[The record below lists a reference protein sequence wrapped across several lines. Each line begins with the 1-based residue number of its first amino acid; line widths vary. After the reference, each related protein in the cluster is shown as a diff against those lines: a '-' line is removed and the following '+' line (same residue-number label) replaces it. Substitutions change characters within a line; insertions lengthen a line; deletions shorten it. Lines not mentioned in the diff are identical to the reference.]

1 MEFALV
7 HFYKE
12 DSWDVIPSTDL
23 IIEDKNMQKEALVGL
38 KTLVIWRD
46 IKARGKGKETKVP
59 AEILNVSGLCFKISI
74 AVSLD
79 NTYDI
84 TGIDEILKSQPN
96 KAIY

>member
-1 MEFALV
+1 MAFALV

-46 IKARGKGKETKVP
+46 IKASFLKGQRNE
-59 AEILNVSGLCFKISI
+59 SSC
-74 AVSLD
+74 
-79 NTYDI
+79 
-84 TGIDEILKSQPN
+84 
-96 KAIY
+96 